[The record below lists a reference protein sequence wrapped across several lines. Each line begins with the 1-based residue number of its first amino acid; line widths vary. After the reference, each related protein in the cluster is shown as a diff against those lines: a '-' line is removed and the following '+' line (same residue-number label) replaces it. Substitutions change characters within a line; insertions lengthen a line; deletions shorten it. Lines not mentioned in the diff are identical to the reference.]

1 MKVVVVGDE
10 GVGKQSVIEKEE
22 TFEKSYYQTH
32 GFQPYFVVRTIEDRE
47 VRFQNWILNPK
58 EEFNE
63 VRKSYYTG
71 ALGAIVV
78 FDTSNEETFNSLD
91 KWIHEVWKGAGND
104 IPIII
109 MGNRFIGVK
118 EDIEMTNKVYEYVR
132 TLMIKEK
139 EGVITLKY
147 VENSLSDRS
156 GFEDTLTH
164 LGIEYFYLL
173 EKRRQKDLESKKSS

>member
-10 GVGKQSVIEKEE
+10 GVGKQSLIEKEE
-22 TFEKSYYQTH
+22 TFEKFYYQTH
-32 GFQPYFVVRTIEDRE
+32 GFQPYFVIRTVEDRE

-63 VRKSYYTG
+63 VRKSYYIG

-78 FDTSNEETFNSLD
+78 FDTSVKSTFNSID
-91 KWIHEVWKGAGND
+91 RWIHEVWEGAGNF

-109 MGNRFIGVK
+109 MGNRPIGVS
-118 EDIEMTNKVYEYVR
+118 EDIEMTNRVYEYVR
-132 TLMIKEK
+132 GLMIKEK
-139 EGVITLKY
+139 EGIITLKY
-147 VENSLSDRS
+147 VENSLSDKA

-173 EKRRQKDLESKKSS
+173 EKRKQMELKLQKSP